1 MKNITRTALKAYLL
15 LLGMGFLVCST
26 AQAQRTATAV
36 ARVENGAVVAISLT
50 DPGSGYKDVW
60 IDPYPKITLDGG
72 GGNGAQATVSGFQR
86 NNKTDLTEIK
96 GIDVLSGGSGYTSA
110 PTVIIPSSDQLKA
123 NYEAKLALEKMERR
137 QERSQESA
145 PVIKA
150 TAVGIGALC
159 LVVVAWYW
167 TKRSHLFGNLASK
180 ELGSVKKLVYASSLI
195 LALAFAV
202 HWHDVTHP
210 QFVFAREQ
218 VADNS
223 VDPDPAGTWT
233 TGDRNLALAVS
244 SSGRFRL
251 EPVHFT
257 GDVKGGYSGRWQM
270 SGNSIRFEWGS
281 GGADSGSCSG
291 RKTGRNSLVFGS
303 TTFSR

>member
-1 MKNITRTALKAYLL
+1 MKNITKTGWKAYLL
-15 LLGMGFLVCST
+15 LLGVGFLVCSN

-36 ARVENGAVVAISLT
+36 ARVENGAVVAITLA
-50 DPGSGYKDVW
+50 DPGSGYMDVW

-72 GGNGAQATVSGFQR
+72 GGSGAKATASGFQR
-86 NNKTDLTEIK
+86 KDNTDLMEIK
-96 GIDVLSGGSGYTSA
+96 GIDVLSGGTGYTSA
-110 PTVIIPSSDQLKA
+110 PAVIIPSPDQSKA

-137 QERSQESA
+137 QERRQESA
-145 PVIKA
+145 PVIEA
-150 TAVGIGALC
+150 TAVGVAALC

-167 TKRSHLFGNLASK
+167 TKRSHLFGNLANK
-180 ELGSVKKLVYASSLI
+180 ELRSVKKLVYASCVI

-210 QFVFAREQ
+210 QLVFAREQ
-218 VADNS
+218 MADNS

-233 TGDRNLALAVS
+233 TGDRNLVLAMS

-257 GDVKGGYSGRWQM
+257 DDLKGGYSGRCQM
-270 SGNSIRFEWGS
+270 NGNSIRFEWGS

-291 RKTGRNSLVFGS
+291 RKMGRNGLVFGS